1 MILRRIAEGI
11 KNQDWFVVLIE
22 IFIVVIG
29 IYLGLQV
36 DDWNKAR
43 QDREDEKLFIIQFHD
58 DLLLSEALASRVQD
72 RRLTLLVDLVSAAA
86 AVFDRPERKSLTQEE
101 CTAIG
106 NSRFF
111 NIVISDFPS
120 LTELQNSGRLG
131 IIRSKTLRLA
141 IVELQQ
147 KADALRD
154 IVPLQTAVRIDLPN
168 KFPDLVQTSP
178 YFDTDLKEYQQR
190 YQCDLEG
197 MRASSAFKS
206 GISLNLDG
214 YDAYLRDGM
223 LPWLEQFQ
231 KVHEIVD
238 QTLGISHEGEAE

>member
-29 IYLGLQV
+29 IYVGLQV

-43 QDREDEKLFIIQFHD
+43 QDREDEKAFIIQFHD

-72 RRLTLLVDLVSAAA
+72 RRLTLFVDLVSAAE
-86 AVFDRPERKSLTQEE
+86 AVFDRPERKSLTEAE
-101 CTAIG
+101 CMAVG
-106 NSRFF
+106 NARFV
-111 NIVISDFPS
+111 NIVISVFPS
-120 LTELQNSGRLG
+120 LTDLLNSGRLR
-131 IIRSKTLRLA
+131 ILRNETLRLA

-147 KADALRD
+147 KANALRD
-154 IVPLQTAVRIDLPN
+154 IVPLFTAVRIDLPN

-190 YQCDLEG
+190 YHCDLERNAG
-197 MRASSAFKS
+197 KF
-206 GISLNLDG
+206 G
-214 YDAYLRDGM
+214 
-223 LPWLEQFQ
+223 FQ
-231 KVHEIVD
+231 KRD
-238 QTLGISHEGEAE
+238 QSKPRRV